1 MANLSKSARALPTTG
16 RVTILVIDDDLALR
30 MILSFSL
37 TALGYLVLVAKNGEE
52 ALQITHGHPEVRL
65 IVLDVVMTGL
75 SGKKFAAQLRTRL
88 PKVSILFCSGH
99 PAAVMSHHD
108 IDLQCEH
115 FLQKPFGPP
124 QLKQKLEELLSIR

>member
-1 MANLSKSARALPTTG
+1 MANLSQSASALPTTG
-16 RVTILVIDDDLALR
+16 GVTVLVIDDDLAMR

-37 TALGYLVLVAKNGEE
+37 TALGYLVLVAKDGEE
-52 ALQITHGHPEVRL
+52 ALQITHRHPEVSL

-75 SGKKFAAQLRTRL
+75 SGKKLAAQLRTRL

-99 PAAVMSHHD
+99 PAAAMSHHD
-108 IDLQCEH
+108 IDLEFEH

-124 QLKQKLEELLSIR
+124 ELKQKVEELLSAR